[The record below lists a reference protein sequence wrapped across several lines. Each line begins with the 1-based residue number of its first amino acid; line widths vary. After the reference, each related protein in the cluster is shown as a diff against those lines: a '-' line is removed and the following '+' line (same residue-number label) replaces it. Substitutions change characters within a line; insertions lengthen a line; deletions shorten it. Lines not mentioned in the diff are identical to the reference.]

1 MQNVSLFEREVI
13 YMKDAVFADFF
24 RNAGFRVVTAPS
36 ADWVEMQKGFLISV
50 PYHRLINPSD
60 EELDALIDSTGV
72 IGLRYPTALDN
83 YGFDSNLQFC
93 RTIGYSLENLK
104 RQARQQVK
112 KGAMNFTVREI
123 APELLLSD
131 GLPLVRNTCARQHRH
146 DPKEEFAYWHNLC
159 RAAKNTPGTIT
170 LGVFGEKGLAA
181 FLIILET
188 ATAIEFIVQCSDE
201 ELLPQGPNNLLTFQ
215 ATRRYLA
222 ESENTLPICYG
233 LGSLE
238 ETPSLDRYKTGM
250 GYELEPIKQ
259 RIYIRK
265 NLRWLINTY
274 SLGVLNIIYKLG
286 FTKNYKLTKS
296 IGIMK
301 RYLSQH

>member
-1 MQNVSLFEREVI
+1 
-13 YMKDAVFADFF
+13 MKDTVFKIFF
-24 RNAGFRVVTAPS
+24 RNAGFRVVTSPS

-50 PYHRLINPSD
+50 PYHRLINPCD
-60 EELDALIDSTGV
+60 DELDTLIESTDV
-72 IGLRYPTALDN
+72 IGLRYPTALEN

-93 RTIGYSLENLK
+93 RTIGYSLDNLK

-123 APELLLSD
+123 EPETLLSD
-131 GLPLVRNTCARQHRH
+131 GLALVRNTCARQHRH
-146 DPKEEFAYWHNLC
+146 DPKEGVEYWQKLC
-159 RAAKNTPGTIT
+159 LAAKDTPGSVT

-188 ATAIEFIVQCSDE
+188 TTAIEFIVQCSDE

-222 ESENTLPICYG
+222 ERENALPICYG

-238 ETPSLDRYKTGM
+238 ETISLDRYKTGM

-265 NLRWLINTY
+265 DLRWLINPYT
-274 SLGVLNIIYKLG
+274 LGVLNIIAKMG
-286 FTKNYKLTKS
+286 FSKNYRLTKS
-296 IGIMK
+296 IGMIK

>member
-1 MQNVSLFEREVI
+1 MTH
-13 YMKDAVFADFF
+13 DVFADFF
-24 RNAGFRVVTAPS
+24 KNAGFRVVASPS
-36 ADWVEMQKGFLISV
+36 SNWVEMQKGFLISV
-50 PYHRLINPSD
+50 PYHRLINPCN
-60 EELDALIDSTGV
+60 EELDTLIETTGV
-72 IGLRYPTALDN
+72 IGLRYPTALEN
-83 YGFDSNLQFC
+83 YGFNSNLQFC
-93 RTIGYSLENLK
+93 RTIGYSLEHLK

-123 APELLLSD
+123 APEMLMCD
-131 GLPLVRNTCARQHRH
+131 GLALVRNTCARQHRH
-146 DPKEEFAYWHNLC
+146 DPKEEVEYWQKLC
-159 RAAKNTPGTIT
+159 QAAKNTTGAVT

-201 ELLPQGPNNLLTFQ
+201 ELLSQGPNNLLTFQ

-222 ESENTLPICYG
+222 ERENSLPICYG

-238 ETPSLDRYKTGM
+238 ETPSLDRYKIGM

-265 NLRWLINTY
+265 NLRWLINPYT
-274 SLGVLNIIYKLG
+274 LGVLNILASLG
-286 FTKNYKLTKS
+286 FAKNYKLTKS
-296 IGIMK
+296 IGIVK
-301 RYLSQH
+301 RYLAQH

>member
-1 MQNVSLFEREVI
+1 
-13 YMKDAVFADFF
+13 MKDAVFADFF
-24 RNAGFRVVTAPS
+24 RKAGFRVVTSPS
-36 ADWVEMQKGFLISV
+36 SDWVEMQKGFFLSV
-50 PYHRLINPSD
+50 PYHRLINPPN
-60 EELDALIDSTGV
+60 EELEALLESTGA

-123 APELLLSD
+123 APETLLCE
-131 GLPLVRNTCARQHRH
+131 GLALVRNTCARQHRH
-146 DPKEEFAYWHNLC
+146 DPKEEEEYWHNLC
-159 RAAKNTPGTIT
+159 LAAQNTPGAVV
-170 LGVFGEKGLAA
+170 LGAFGEKGLAA
-181 FLIILET
+181 FLFILET
-188 ATAIEFIVQCSDE
+188 TTAIEFIVQCSNE

-222 ESENTLPICYG
+222 EREKALPVCYG

-238 ETPSLDRYKTGM
+238 ETPSLDRYKVGM

-259 RIYIRK
+259 RIYIRQ
-265 NLRWLINTY
+265 NLRWLINPFT
-274 SLGVLNIIYKLG
+274 LGALKTIGKFG
-286 FTKNYKLTKS
+286 FAENYRICKS
-296 IGIMK
+296 IGIMN